1 VQRIINIKMAKYY
14 RTVSSEALCIL
25 TGMTSIAIKIEEAIQ
40 LYQITKGNTNKEAKV
55 DTNMGVKH
63 WQHHTDTITRILV
76 NKDERTPIKIFT
88 DGSKSEKGVG
98 AGIAIFECGHHI
110 KSLQCRL
117 NNRCSNNQAE
127 QLAILTALKYTES
140 MQTREKVATVY
151 TDSQMTLDCLRNS
164 NIHTYLI
171 EEKRKKLREMTESN
185 WEIKLQWIKA
195 HAGIRGNELAD
206 TLAKEATQ
214 ECLKVWC

>member
-1 VQRIINIKMAKYY
+1 M
-14 RTVSSEALCIL
+14 
-25 TGMTSIAIKIEEAIQ
+25 
-40 LYQITKGNTNKEAKV
+40 
-55 DTNMGVKH
+55 
-63 WQHHTDTITRILV
+63 
-76 NKDERTPIKIFT
+76 
-88 DGSKSEKGVG
+88 
-98 AGIAIFECGHHI
+98 
-110 KSLQCRL
+110 
-117 NNRCSNNQAE
+117 
-127 QLAILTALKYTES
+127 TALKYIES
-140 MQTREKVATVY
+140 MQTREKVAMVY
-151 TDSQMTLDCLRNS
+151 TDSQMTLDSLWNS